1 MSSHNNLSVLL
12 SCEKYFSTRI
22 MSTVLD
28 MTVQNHI
35 QFQSKMGKVNTRF
48 QTIMAQKPYHLGRHT
63 AIGLDQ
69 MLNKILKMAAPVF
82 TDN

>member
-28 MTVQNHI
+28 MTVQNHT
-35 QFQSKMGKVNTRF
+35 QFQSNTRF
-48 QTIMAQKPYHLGRHT
+48 QTIMVQKPYHLGRHT

-69 MLNKILKMAAPVF
+69 NNVE
-82 TDN
+82 